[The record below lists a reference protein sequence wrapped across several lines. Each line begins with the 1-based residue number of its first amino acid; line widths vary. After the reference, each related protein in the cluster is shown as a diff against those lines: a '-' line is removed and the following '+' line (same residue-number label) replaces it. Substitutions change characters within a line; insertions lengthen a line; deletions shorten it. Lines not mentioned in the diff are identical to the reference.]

1 MTRPVTLFS
10 LSLLLLTPGT
20 SPSQSR
26 KAVTAFVNV
35 NVIPM
40 DRERV
45 LEDQTVFIQ
54 DRRIIAL
61 GPHSSIEIPN
71 GTTRIDGR
79 GKYLIPGLGEMHAHI
94 PVGAVSDSDVER
106 VLFLYVANGVTVV
119 RGMLGHPSHLELKQ
133 RVLSDDVL
141 APTIYTS
148 GPSLNGR
155 SVPTPAA
162 AARAVSEQHAA
173 GYDFLKIHPGVKRAV
188 FDSLAATAKRL
199 GMRFAGHVPAD
210 VGLARAL
217 EAGYWSI
224 DHLDGYAEALAPDGT
239 PGGAGFFGLG
249 LARSLDEASIDSLAR
264 ETRAAGVWNVPT
276 EVLIDNIVAGE
287 DTDVMSGWPEMRY
300 VSPRTV
306 DGWIDRTTRQRDAV
320 ALEAR
325 WHFVSIRHQL
335 IKALYN
341 TGAGVVLGSDAPQV
355 WNVPGFSAH
364 RELALMVDAG
374 LTPYQALEIG
384 TTNVARFLG
393 AQDESG
399 TIAVGKRADLVL
411 LDANPLADITATSR
425 RAGVML
431 RGRWLSRAEIEER
444 LEKYANP

>member
-1 MTRPVTLFS
+1 MSTRPVRLS
-10 LSLLLLTPGT
+10 WLSLLLLTPGALL
-20 SPSQSR
+20 SQSQQ
-26 KAVTAFVNV
+26 AATAFVNV

-45 LEDQTVFIQ
+45 LEDQTVVIQ

-61 GPHSSIEIPN
+61 GPHSSTQIPN
-71 GTTRIDGR
+71 GATRIDGR
-79 GKYLIPGLGEMHAHI
+79 DKYLIPGLAEMHAHI
-94 PVGAVSDSDVER
+94 PAGSVGDSDVQR

-119 RGMLGHPSHLELKQ
+119 RGMLGHPSHLELKE

-155 SVPTPAA
+155 SIPTPTA
-162 AARAVSEQHAA
+162 AARAVTEQHAA
-173 GYDFLKIHPGVKRAV
+173 GYDFLKIHPGVRRAV
-188 FDSLAATAKRL
+188 FDTLAATAKRL

-224 DHLDGYAEALAPDGT
+224 DHLDGYAEALAPGRT
-239 PGGAGFFGLG
+239 TAAGFFGLS
-249 LARSLDEASIDSLAR
+249 LVRSLDDARIDSLAA

-276 EVLIDNIVAGE
+276 EVLIENIVAGE
-287 DTDVMSGWPEMRY
+287 EPDVMARWPEMRY
-300 VSPRTV
+300 VPPRTV
-306 DGWIDRTTRQRDAV
+306 EGWIDRTSRQRDAV

-325 WHFVSIRHQL
+325 WRFVSIRHRL
-335 IKALYN
+335 IKALYDA
-341 TGAGVVLGSDAPQV
+341 GAGIVLGSDAPQV

-364 RELALMVDAG
+364 RELARMVDAG
-374 LTPYQALEIG
+374 LTPYQALEIA
-384 TTNVARFLG
+384 TSNVARFLG
-393 AQDESG
+393 AQDVSG
-399 TIAVGKRADLVL
+399 TIAEGKRADLVL
-411 LDANPLADITATSR
+411 LDANPLDEITATSR
-425 RAGVML
+425 QAGVML

-444 LEKYANP
+444 LEKFANP